1 MPGEGIVGRADSLRL
16 EIEQLPAQ
24 RQGDVDAQAV
34 TTRANQLNELA
45 FDLANQVS
53 RLRLFRERGLH
64 PKMRPEQPAMLLDM
78 TRSHRAKFEED
89 RTSIAADPEDSDF
102 KWKYRDELL
111 RLSRSIDHALDEAWR
126 DYIDKLIPPGLDQ
139 QLELLG
145 SAGALA
151 DQIVRMRELGDVLK
165 EARSQTARDVSAF
178 ERVKGSAVALSGLWG
193 TLSEIPADVRAFMAA
208 ASTDGAPVDAL
219 TPEVRTWLE
228 EKGFLDSV
236 RLVMKGGA

>member
-1 MPGEGIVGRADSLRL
+1 MRGEGIVGRADSLRM
-16 EIEQLPAQ
+16 EIEQLPAL

-78 TRSHRAKFEED
+78 TRSHRAKFEAD

-102 KWKYRDELL
+102 KWKYRDELR

-126 DYIDKLIPPGLDQ
+126 DYVDKLTPPGLDQ

-151 DQIVRMRELGDVLK
+151 DQIVRMRELGAVLK
-165 EARSQTARDVSAF
+165 EARLDAARDIRAF
-178 ERVKGSAVALSGLWG
+178 ELVDGSARELSGLWE
-193 TLSEIPADVRAFMAA
+193 TLRGIPADVR
-208 ASTDGAPVDAL
+208 GVH
-219 TPEVRTWLE
+219 
-228 EKGFLDSV
+228 
-236 RLVMKGGA
+236 GGRIDRRSAR